1 MIARGVLLDPAE
13 CALVAG
19 VLADGVH
26 RRRARGEA
34 IGVELLAV
42 LEEVEV
48 LARAFRAASAPGN
61 AELPQPDESD
71 VDHDD
76 VTTSEAA
83 AVLGVSDRRVR
94 QLITD
99 DRLSGRKIRGAWFVP
114 TAEVEKYAARRAT
127 QSGSAYG

>member
-48 LARAFRAASAPGN
+48 LARAWRATAAPGT
-61 AELPQPDESD
+61 AAVPE
-71 VDHDD
+71 HDD
-76 VTTSEAA
+76 SDPGPDDVGTQEAA
-83 AVLGVSDRRVR
+83 DRLGLKPRRVR
-94 QLITD
+94 QLIETG
-99 DRLSGRKIRGAWFVP
+99 RLSGHKIRGAWFVP

-127 QSGSAYG
+127 AGRA